1 MPIVRLTDD
10 ELDAIMSAARPLEAS
25 RRDAFLQHVASS
37 RSTAANLVRASFT
50 ASSRKYSVN
59 ASILRTSRAR
69 ATRIVSGWEKWREGV
84 VFSHTCEGRT
94 LVSSFDPLTGFVGSR
109 QRFVR

>member
-37 RSTAANLVRASFT
+37 LKHRGELGPGVVY

>member
-37 RSTAANLVRASFT
+37 LKHCGELGPGVVYRVVAEVQRD
-50 ASSRKYSVN
+50 

-69 ATRIVSGWEKWREGV
+69 ATRVSGARYMTASTGQ
-84 VFSHTCEGRT
+84 
-94 LVSSFDPLTGFVGSR
+94 LVR
-109 QRFVR
+109 HKHC